1 MALIPDGRTALSA
14 ILAHERLF
22 PRVKDA
28 DLSAAAIKLA
38 RKQIIAAG
46 LSRDDLLTLKDT
58 LSADMFE
65 KTLDSLTPYHVK
77 LLARRLDKGAAEIEV
92 NTGSSALSHVRKVL
106 AGEATPSPAP
116 DSAPDPAPAATDT
129 AEPDAPKKNK
139 YLGRKAFRTGR

>member
-1 MALIPDGRTALSA
+1 MALIPDGRAALSA
-14 ILAHERLF
+14 ILAHETQF
-22 PRVKDA
+22 PRVKDS

-46 LSRDDLLTLKDT
+46 LTRDDLLQLKSTLGD
-58 LSADMFE
+58 DMFE

-77 LLARRLDKGAAEIEV
+77 LLARRLDKTAAEIEV

-106 AGEATPSPAP
+106 AGNVVETAATEAATP
-116 DSAPDPAPAATDT
+116 D
-129 AEPDAPKKNK
+129 DAPKPAKNK

>member
-1 MALIPDGRTALSA
+1 MALIPDGRAALSA
-14 ILAHERLF
+14 ILAHETQF
-22 PRVKDA
+22 PRVKDS

-46 LSRDDLLTLKDT
+46 LTRDDLLELKTTLGD
-58 LSADMFE
+58 DMFE

-77 LLARRLDKGAAEIEV
+77 LLARRLDKSAAEIEV

-106 AGEATPSPAP
+106 AGDVAPSDA
-116 DSAPDPAPAATDT
+116 PAPAAD
-129 AEPDAPKKNK
+129 DAPAAAKKNK